1 MHFSL
6 RVISFA
12 WYKRRGSCQIG
23 LYYEVYYRHL
33 AHLSDRLGSLEVA
46 ISLIRKINYRPASGL
61 DYFGHSFDPQPLL
74 LKYRRRSRVNRFQL
88 VILPHFLEKYHKA
101 WWQKNII
108 MQVIVAKRFKSAPLS
123 FFLEYH
129 LLVILIIF
137 NVIYVEFY
145 VKTNGHQT
153 CCNQS

>member
-1 MHFSL
+1 MRYRKFNKLRDLIRTFATCSKIAIAIEISRNSELRSRLTLNFKGHYRYSTERYNMHFSL

-12 WYKRRGSCQIG
+12 WYKKRGLCQIG

-88 VILPHFLEKYHKA
+88 VILPHFLEKYH
-101 WWQKNII
+101 
-108 MQVIVAKRFKSAPLS
+108 P
-123 FFLEYH
+123 
-129 LLVILIIF
+129 
-137 NVIYVEFY
+137 
-145 VKTNGHQT
+145 
-153 CCNQS
+153 